1 VAVNLGR
8 SGNREKKGAGTT
20 LTMSFI
26 FAVTIRLYIAAARA
40 PPRSERKHPASTA
53 GPSS

>member
-20 LTMSFI
+20 LTLDLG
-26 FAVTIRLYIAAARA
+26 ALDQLGQ
-40 PPRSERKHPASTA
+40 P
-53 GPSS
+53 

>member
-20 LTMSFI
+20 LTMLSELLPKSW
-26 FAVTIRLYIAAARA
+26 RKPGR
-40 PPRSERKHPASTA
+40 PSENPRDVIN
-53 GPSS
+53 GIL